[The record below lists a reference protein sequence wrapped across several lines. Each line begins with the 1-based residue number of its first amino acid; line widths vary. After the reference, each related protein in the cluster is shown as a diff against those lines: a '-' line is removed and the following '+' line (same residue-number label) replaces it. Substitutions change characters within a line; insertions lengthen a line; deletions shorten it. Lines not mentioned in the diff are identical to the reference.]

1 MDMAEAGILLEALEC
16 HAYGLEKRIDDAPVD
31 DGGATASIVRQEL
44 ETVDLWIETI
54 QDVLDR

>member
-1 MDMAEAGILLEALEC
+1 
-16 HAYGLEKRIDDAPVD
+16 LEKRIDDAPVD